1 MKKVAIIVARQGSTR
16 MPGKSMSL
24 IMGKPVTWHI
34 VERLKR
40 MGLFDEICI
49 ATSHLEIDRPLID
62 LAKEMNISSYG
73 GHPEDVLDRL
83 YHAAKQCKADV
94 VVEIGGDCPLVD
106 RDITLKALT
115 LLEKEQADFVTN
127 VEVQTFPDGLDIY
140 ALKFSA
146 LEKAHKEAQL
156 SSQRNHPF
164 SYIHKNPEIF
174 KVVNFTHEKNLSH
187 IRLTLDYV
195 EDFQLISKIFETLYT
210 EKGLFSFQDVMKL
223 LTEKSDL
230 LNINQNRNLPHTES
244 AVPAYWY
251 TKAYIKDMMN
261 DVVTLMQKSFEDE
274 KNDNFKELE
283 INYKNIKSAVDELN
297 ERAKFFSKKN

>member
-1 MKKVAIIVARQGSTR
+1 MKKVAIIVARQGSSR

-24 IMGKPVTWHI
+24 ILGKPVTWHI

-40 MGLFDEICI
+40 MNIFDEICI
-49 ATSHLEIDRPLID
+49 ATSHLDIDKPLLD
-62 LAKEMNISSYG
+62 LAKECGIAGFG

-83 YHAAKQCKADV
+83 YHAAAHCKADI
-94 VVEIGGDCPLVD
+94 VVEVGGDCPLVD
-106 RDITLKALT
+106 KDITQKALT
-115 LLEKEQADFVTN
+115 LLEKENADFVTN

-164 SYIHKNPEIF
+164 SYIHKNPNIF
-174 KVVNFTHEKNLSH
+174 KIVNFTNEKNLSN

-195 EDFQLISKIFETLYT
+195 EDFKLISTIFETLYA
-210 EKGLFSFQDVMKL
+210 EKGGFSFTDVM
-223 LTEKSDL
+223 DL
-230 LNINQNRNLPHTES
+230 LNKKPELLKVNQERNLPHSES

-261 DVVTLMQKSFEDE
+261 DVMTLMQKSFQEE
-274 KNDNFKELE
+274 EQDNYNSLE